1 MFKSSTLVKK
11 KLNVGSLFPSHSA
24 YFMPN
29 IYRQKSMFLDEQK
42 ESLVYENA
50 KEEKY
55 SDILK
60 QYYPCY
66 ICLTFLANAFSA
78 IILGCF

>member
-1 MFKSSTLVKK
+1 
-11 KLNVGSLFPSHSA
+11 
-24 YFMPN
+24 
-29 IYRQKSMFLDEQK
+29 MFLDEWK
-42 ESLVYENA
+42 KSLVYENE
-50 KEEKY
+50 KEKKC

-78 IILGCF
+78 IIYLAFSVDILTKYDKWEFPPKPLSAIVPDLSFRIQLMN